1 MQLGVDRVVRLTF
14 GVGLE
19 VNHLIFELYASG
31 NLILTDANFSILLLL
46 RSHQFD
52 ETVKYAKGEPYPFA
66 HAANISFE
74 SSSLTSENVQQRV
87 QDVLADGKPLPLKAL
102 MTRVCMYMHS
112 QLAEHCLREVGCTA
126 PNKKMRLGEVDTELL
141 VRAGEVARKLIGEV
155 GLTQVPGYLTYTE
168 GTSGKVYHEFTPVLL
183 STNADELIETFP
195 TFDAALDQFF
205 SLSEQAK
212 EEEKTEKQESAIW
225 KKKRNIEEDQARRI
239 EALRTEQLS
248 SQRKAKLVEDNAAQ
262 VDGVIKI
269 LTSCLETGVDWK
281 SLWRMVKEEQNK
293 GNPLAQMIV
302 QLKLEKSTAVVL
314 LTDEETGESENVDID
329 ITIGAYQ
336 NCREYYEN
344 KKCSVDK
351 EKKTTEHMSAALRQ
365 AEKKA
370 KEEVMKQSL
379 KLGGGVVRMRKN
391 FWFEKFHW
399 FISSQNFI
407 VVSGNDA
414 QQNEILV
421 KRYMRKGD
429 IYVHADV
436 HGASSTIIK
445 NPAGAPVPQVTLEEA
460 GQMCICRSQAW
471 NNKLVT
477 NAYWVNTD
485 QVSKSAPTG
494 MYLSTGSFMI
504 RGKKNF
510 LSPSKLEMGLVLLFK
525 LGEESITAHL
535 GERKGREE
543 DASSAYSHSTQSY
556 EEVIE
561 ARPAESVE
569 EPKEDRVEAPEENKE
584 EESQEDVSVPT
595 EAPVTQL
602 KQPKRSTKKS
612 QKSKNLPKPIDDPP
626 PSDPNKPLPRGK
638 RTKLK
643 KMKEKYGDQD
653 DEERKVM
660 LELLGTK
667 EMQGFR
673 PTPQPVPE
681 TAEVPEE
688 RDSGSSEGEE
698 EKKQEEAKEREEIQG
713 IMRDENLLEEELAKT
728 LGELDSLTGRPAEA
742 DTLLYCL
749 PMCAPYS
756 SLHQYKFKT
765 KLLPGTQKRGKAI
778 KMVLYTWLNQPDVTE
793 REKELIKQMSETE
806 IIGVLLSGVTVAVPG
821 ASKLHKELSKR

>member
-31 NLILTDANFSILLLL
+31 NLILTDASFSILLLL

-52 ETVKYAKGEPYPFA
+52 ETVKYAKGELYPFA
-66 HAANISFE
+66 HAANLSFE
-74 SSSLTSENVQQRV
+74 SSSLTPENVQQRV
-87 QDVLADGKPLPLKAL
+87 QDVLSDGKPLPLKAL

-112 QLAEHCLREVGCTA
+112 QLADHCLREVGCAA
-126 PNKKMRLGEVDTELL
+126 PNKKTRLGEVDTDLL

-155 GLTQVPGYLTYTE
+155 GLTQAPGYLTYTE

-183 STNADELIETFP
+183 TTNAEELVETFP

-205 SLSEQAK
+205 SLFEQAK

-239 EALRTEQLS
+239 DALREEQLS
-248 SQRKAKLVEDNAAQ
+248 SQRKAKLIEDNAAQ

-281 SLWRMVKEEQNK
+281 SLWRMVKEEQSK

-302 QLKLEKSTAVVL
+302 QLKLEKNTAVVL
-314 LTDEETGESENVDID
+314 LGDEETGESENVDID

-379 KLGGGVVRMRKN
+379 KLGGGVVRMRKI

-399 FISSQNFI
+399 FITSQNFI

-421 KRYMRKGD
+421 KRYMRRGD

-436 HGASSTIIK
+436 HGAASTLIK
-445 NPAGAPVPQVTLEEA
+445 NPTGAPVPLITLEEA

-477 NAYWVNTD
+477 NAYWVNTE

-504 RGKKNF
+504 RGKKSF

-525 LGEESITAHL
+525 LGEESIAAHL

-543 DASSAYSHSTQSY
+543 DTSSVYSHSTQSY
-556 EEVIE
+556 EETME
-561 ARPAESVE
+561 AKPAE
-569 EPKEDRVEAPEENKE
+569 EPTENTEEAPENSKE
-584 EESQEDVSVPT
+584 EESATVERGQEDVSVPT
-595 EAPVTQL
+595 EALAQRAPKKAK
-602 KQPKRSTKKS
+602 KQ
-612 QKSKNLPKPIDDPP
+612 KNPPKPKDDPP
-626 PSDPNKPLPRGK
+626 QSDPSKPLPRG
-638 RTKLK
+638 RRNKLR
-643 KMKEKYGDQD
+643 KMKAKYGDQD

-667 EMQGFR
+667 EVQGFR
-673 PTPQPVPE
+673 PPPEPVPE
-681 TAEVPEE
+681 AEEVPEGE
-688 RDSGSSEGEE
+688 DSESSGGEE
-698 EKKQEEAKEREEIQG
+698 ERKQGEAKEREEIQG
-713 IMRDENLLEEELAKT
+713 IMRDENLLEEELTKT
-728 LGELDSLTGRPAEA
+728 LGELDSLTGKPAES

-778 KMVLYTWLNQPDVTE
+778 KMVLYTWLNQPDVTP
-793 REKELIKQMSETE
+793 REKELIKQMSESE
-806 IIGVLLSGVTVAVPG
+806 VIGVLLSGVTVAVPG
-821 ASKLHKELSKR
+821 ASKIHKELSKR